1 MFQEEVEEESVEVFK
16 IPIMQKG
23 QELQICDFE
32 LLESKTK
39 ETCSTHRKLHS
50 DLYGNSRT

>member
-32 LLESKTK
+32 LLESQNK
-39 ETCSTHRKLHS
+39 RNL
-50 DLYGNSRT
+50 LYTQKAPF